1 MKMEK
6 KILIC
11 DTNRDLV
18 EVLKAILS
26 ELTSA
31 NILPETSVSD
41 AYEQIVR
48 NRPDIFMV
56 DLAMPNIKA
65 DKLMHDIRHE
75 EGRSAIYIISLSAT
89 AEGMRLALAAGA
101 DVALAKPLDL
111 DELIGQVNLALQ

>member
-1 MKMEK
+1 MEK

-11 DTNRDLV
+11 DTSRDLV
-18 EVLKAILS
+18 QVLKAILS

-75 EGRSAIYIISLSAT
+75 EGRTAIYIISLSAT

-101 DVALAKPLDL
+101 DVAMAKPLDL
-111 DELIGQVNLALQ
+111 DELIGQVNRALQ